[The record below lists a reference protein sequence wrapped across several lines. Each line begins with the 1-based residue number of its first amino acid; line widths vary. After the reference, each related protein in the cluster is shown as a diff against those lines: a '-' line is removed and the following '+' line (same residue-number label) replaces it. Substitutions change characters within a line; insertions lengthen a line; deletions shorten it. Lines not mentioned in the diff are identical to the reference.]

1 MATAATLSPADSEKL
16 SKLQSAVSGLHQIRF
31 VFIILCLFFFEFV
44 VLWYDTK
51 RGNYGSR

>member
-31 VFIILCLFFFEFV
+31 VFIILCFFFEFV